1 MVQSRRITLPE
12 PLDRLLDW
20 FVPEGRD
27 PYETRRR
34 KIVVGF
40 TLTILGWSPFYAAI
54 YAFAFPQ
61 PYSTVAVGGL
71 AVGMAMVAIVPLLV
85 RRGAPTGFIVGMLGF
100 ALGGLLLLMCWMTGG
115 YRSPLLA
122 WMVLHPLLAL
132 GFGGIRLAW
141 VWTAT
146 VFAQLALLA
155 AARQLGVPA
164 VDLLSETERE
174 LLWGVTLVTIT
185 LSAFFVGWMY
195 EAIKNLTIAE
205 LEQANRAKSDFL
217 AHMSHEIR
225 TPMTAILGFA
235 EMMLDEEKVAP
246 DQAEHL
252 RTIRRNGE
260 HLLAVINDI
269 LDLSRVE
276 AGRVELEWSAV
287 RPALLVEE
295 VAALIGPRA
304 RARGLDFEVE
314 IDPALPLAIRSDATR
329 LKQIVINL
337 AANAVKFT
345 ERGRVRLAARAE
357 ANVFVLFEVTDTG
370 PGIPRDRLERIFDA
384 FAQGDAS
391 MSRRFGGT
399 GLGLAISRQLALV
412 LGGDLDVASELGRGS
427 VFSLRVPNDPAHE
440 LAPARADARPAE
452 PDRALRGR
460 VLLAEDG
467 ADSRRLLV
475 HLLERWGLE
484 VEIAE
489 NGASAI
495 ELARR
500 ASERLRPFD
509 LVLMDMQ
516 MPELDGYEATRRLRV
531 SGFRGPVIALTA
543 HAMAGARDACL
554 AAGCDDYLT
563 KPIDRARLRAALAE
577 WLDRAA
583 NGTRA

>member
-1 MVQSRRITLPE
+1 MSGRRIGLPG
-12 PLDRLLDW
+12 PFDRLLEW

-27 PYETRRR
+27 PHETRTR

-40 TLTILGWSPFYAAI
+40 TLTILAWSPAYAAI
-54 YAFAFPQ
+54 YALSFPA
-61 PYSTVAVGGL
+61 PYSTIAVVGL
-71 AVGMAMVAIVPLLV
+71 ALGMSMVATVPALIK
-85 RRGAPTGFIVGMLGF
+85 RGAPTGVSVGLLGF

-115 YRSPLLA
+115 YRSPLLP

-155 AARQLGVPA
+155 AADRLGIPP
-164 VDLLSETERE
+164 VDLLSRPARE
-174 LLWGVTLVTIT
+174 LLWGTTLVTIT
-185 LSAFFVGWMY
+185 LSTFLVGWIY
-195 EAIKNLTIAE
+195 EAIKNLTILE

-235 EMMLDEEKVAP
+235 EMLEDDKMTLE
-246 DQAEHL
+246 QAEHV

-276 AGRVELEWSAV
+276 SGRLELEWTAV
-287 RPALLVEE
+287 RPAHLIEE

-304 RARGLDFEVE
+304 RARGLDLDVE
-314 IDPALPLAIRSDATR
+314 IDPALPAAIRSDATR

-345 ERGRVRLAARAE
+345 ERGRVRIAARAE
-357 ANVFVLFEVTDTG
+357 GGGFVRFDVEDTG
-370 PGIPRDRLERIFDA
+370 PGIPRDRVERIFDA

-399 GLGLAISRQLALV
+399 GLGLAISRRLARV
-412 LGGDLDVASELGRGS
+412 LGGDLSVSSEPGRGS
-427 VFSLRVPNDPAHE
+427 TFSLRVPNEPALDSVPRLADDPA
-440 LAPARADARPAE
+440 AE
-452 PDRALRGR
+452 PTAALRGR

-489 NGASAI
+489 NGATAI
-495 ELARR
+495 EVARR
-500 ASERLRPFD
+500 AHERGHPFEA
-509 LVLMDMQ
+509 VLMDMQ
-516 MPELDGYEATRRLRV
+516 MPEMDGYEATRRLR
-531 SGFRGPVIALTA
+531 SAGFAGPVIALTA
-543 HAMAGARDACL
+543 HAMAGARDACV

-563 KPIDRARLRAALAE
+563 KPIDRARLRAALAD
-577 WLDRAA
+577 WLARGRA
-583 NGTRA
+583 RS

>member
-1 MVQSRRITLPE
+1 
-12 PLDRLLDW
+12 
-20 FVPEGRD
+20 
-27 PYETRRR
+27 
-34 KIVVGF
+34 
-40 TLTILGWSPFYAAI
+40 
-54 YAFAFPQ
+54 
-61 PYSTVAVGGL
+61 
-71 AVGMAMVAIVPLLV
+71 
-85 RRGAPTGFIVGMLGF
+85 
-100 ALGGLLLLMCWMTGG
+100 LLLLMCWMTGG
-115 YRSPLLA
+115 FRSPLLP

-146 VFAQLALLA
+146 VFCQLALLA
-155 AARQLGVPA
+155 AAHELGIPPVDMLSQPA
-164 VDLLSETERE
+164 RE
-174 LLWGVTLVTIT
+174 LLWGTTLVTIT
-185 LSAFFVGWMY
+185 LSAFLVGWIY
-195 EAIKNLTIAE
+195 EAIKNRTISE
-205 LEQANRAKSDFL
+205 LEAANRAKSDFL

-235 EMMLDEEKVAP
+235 EMLEDDKVGP
-246 DQAEHL
+246 EQAEHL

-276 AGRVELEWSAV
+276 SGRVELEWSAV
-287 RPALLVEE
+287 RPAVLVEE

-304 RARGLDFEVE
+304 RARGLDLDVEV
-314 IDPALPLAIRSDATR
+314 DPALPPAIRSDATR
-329 LKQIVINL
+329 LNQIVINL

-345 ERGRVRLAARAE
+345 ERGRVRIAARAE
-357 ANVFVLFEVTDTG
+357 GSEFVRFDVEDTG
-370 PGIPRDRLERIFDA
+370 PGIPRDRLEAIFDA

-399 GLGLAISRQLALV
+399 GLGLAISRRLARV
-412 LGGDLDVASELGRGS
+412 LGGDLTVKSEVGRGS
-427 VFSLRVPNDPAHE
+427 VFSLRVPNEPA
-440 LAPARADARPAE
+440 LVSVARRPAAPGAD
-452 PDRALRGR
+452 PDVALHGR

-475 HLLERWGLE
+475 HLIERWGLE

-500 ASERLRPFD
+500 ASERDAAFD

-516 MPELDGYEATRRLRV
+516 MPEMDGYEATRRLR
-531 SGFRGPVIALTA
+531 SAGFRGPVIALTA
-543 HAMAGARDACL
+543 HARAGARDACM

-577 WLDRAA
+577 WLGR
-583 NGTRA
+583 RP